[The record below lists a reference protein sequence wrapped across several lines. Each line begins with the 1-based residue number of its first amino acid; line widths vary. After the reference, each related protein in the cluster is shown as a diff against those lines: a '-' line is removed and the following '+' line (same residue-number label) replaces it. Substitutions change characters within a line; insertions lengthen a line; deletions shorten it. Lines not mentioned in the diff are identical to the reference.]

1 MTLVGLWESVE
12 ESSWSEV
19 VVAEVTVSVA
29 SVEKVMVLDKLEV
42 VLCASVMEMGY
53 LKMVSKAV
61 VVESR

>member
-1 MTLVGLWESVE
+1 MESL
-12 ESSWSEV
+12 WSEV

-29 SVEKVMVLDKLEV
+29 PVEKVMVLDKLEV
-42 VLCASVMEMGY
+42 ELCANVMEMEY

>member
-1 MTLVGLWESVE
+1 MVC
-12 ESSWSEV
+12 EV

-42 VLCASVMEMGY
+42 VLCASVMEMEY

>member
-1 MTLVGLWESVE
+1 MKECDFGGV
-12 ESSWSEV
+12 EV

-42 VLCASVMEMGY
+42 VLCASVMEMEY